1 MNNIW
6 KRIIAALAVFGI
18 GIILIFCSKNENKSA
33 TKSLF
38 AMDTYMEMTA
48 YGRKSEEAVEA
59 SAKEITRLDELLS
72 TGSENSEITMLNHNK
87 TGNVSEDTA
96 YLLKRSLELW
106 KTTGGAFDITIYPV
120 MRAWGF
126 AGGEFRVPDNAELTG
141 LLADVDASKIE
152 FNENTKTLTLPENM
166 EIDFGGIAKG
176 YTSERVA
183 KIMKEYGI
191 KSATLNLGGNV
202 KTIGTKPDGSEWKIA
217 IKNPDNTQSY
227 LGVISAKDKAIITS
241 GGYERYFEED
251 GKVYH
256 HIIDPKTGKS
266 AQNGLTS
273 VTIVCDD
280 GTLADGLS
288 TALYVLG
295 KDDAIAYW
303 KAHNEEFDAVF
314 LDDTGTLYVTQ
325 GLEKIFTSELDYE
338 IVHSN

>member
-1 MNNIW
+1 MNNLW

-18 GIILIFCSKNENKSA
+18 GILLFFCSKNENKSA
-33 TKSLF
+33 TRSLF
-38 AMDTYMEMTA
+38 AMDTYMEIKA
-48 YGRKSEEAVEA
+48 YGRRSEEAVEA
-59 SAKEITRLDELLS
+59 SAKEIERLDELLS
-72 TGSENSEITMLNHNK
+72 TGSENSEITILNHNK
-87 TGNVSEDTA
+87 TGKVSEDTA

-126 AGGEFRVPDNAELTG
+126 AGGEFQVPDNAELTG

-325 GLEKIFTSELDYE
+325 GLEKTFTSELDYE

>member
-18 GIILIFCSKNENKSA
+18 GILLFFCAKNENKSA
-33 TKSLF
+33 TRSLF
-38 AMDTYMEMTA
+38 AMDTYMEIKA
-48 YGRKSEEAVEA
+48 YGRRSEEAVEA
-59 SAKEITRLDELLS
+59 AAKEITRLDELLS

-96 YLLKRSLELW
+96 YLLKRSIELW

-126 AGGEFRVPDNAELTG
+126 TGQEFRVPDNAELTD
-141 LLADVDASKIE
+141 LLADVDASKLE
-152 FNENTKTLTLPENM
+152 FNEDSKILTIPENV

-183 KIMKEYGI
+183 KIMKEYDI
-191 KSATLNLGGNV
+191 KIATLNLGGNV
-202 KTIGTKPDGSEWKIA
+202 QTIGAKPDGSEWKIA

-227 LGVISAKDKAIITS
+227 LGVISVKDKAVITS

-251 GKVYH
+251 GIVYH
-256 HIIDPKTGKS
+256 HIIDPKTGKP
-266 AQNGLTS
+266 AKNGLTS

-295 KDDAIAYW
+295 KDEAIAYW

-314 LDDTGTLYVTQ
+314 LDDTGKLYVTQ
-325 GLEKIFTSELDYE
+325 GLEKSFTSESNYE
-338 IVHSN
+338 IINEN

>member
-1 MNNIW
+1 MKNVW

-18 GIILIFCSKNENKSA
+18 GSVIIFCSKNENKIA
-33 TKSLF
+33 TKSLY
-38 AMDTYMEMTA
+38 AMDTYMEITA

-59 SAKEITRLDELLS
+59 AAKEIERLDELLS
-72 TGSENSEITMLNHNK
+72 TGSESSEITMMNNNK

-96 YLLKRSLELW
+96 YLLKRSIELW

-126 AGGEFRVPDNAELTG
+126 TCGEFRVPDNAELTG
-141 LLADVDASKIE
+141 LLDNVDASKLE
-152 FNENTKTLTLPENM
+152 FNENTKTLTLPENV

-202 KTIGTKPDGSEWKIA
+202 QTIGPKPDGSEWRIA
-217 IKNPDNTQSY
+217 VKNPDNTQSY
-227 LGVISAKDKAIITS
+227 LGVISVEDKAVITS

-251 GKVYH
+251 GIVYH
-256 HIIDPKTGKS
+256 HIIDPKTGKP
-266 AQNGLTS
+266 AQNGLIS
-273 VTIVCDD
+273 VTIVCED

-295 KDDAIAYW
+295 KDEAIAYW
-303 KAHNEEFDAVF
+303 KSHSEEFDAVF
-314 LDDTGTLYVTQ
+314 LDESGKLYVTQ
-325 GLEKIFTSELDYE
+325 GLEKSFTSEFEYE
-338 IVHSN
+338 IISKN

>member
-1 MNNIW
+1 MNNLW

-18 GIILIFCSKNENKSA
+18 GILLFFCSKNENKSA
-33 TKSLF
+33 TRSLF
-38 AMDTYMEMTA
+38 AMDTYMEIKA
-48 YGRKSEEAVEA
+48 YGRRSEEAVEA
-59 SAKEITRLDELLS
+59 AAKEITRLDELLS

-96 YLLKRSLELW
+96 YLLKRSIELW

-126 AGGEFRVPDNAELTG
+126 TGQEFRVPGNAELTG

-202 KTIGTKPDGSEWKIA
+202 KTIGTKPDGNEWKIA